1 MADYINDAKDNIT
14 NVAGDFSK
22 NINNSVNNLSSNV
35 SDLYNDSSPFSN
47 TSNSSLPDSNSIL
60 AKFAFLIF
68 MLIFFVIIMKIMV
81 GLITSFFKP
90 DNTPTI
96 VSGTILGTEGKR
108 NFSQNPN
115 SYGAI
120 PILRSHNDNMG
131 IEFTWS
137 TWLNI
142 NQRLYQKN
150 SNHKKFVHVFN
161 KGETHSL
168 PDHDGIYRPNNCPGV
183 YLDTD
188 TNQLLVVVS
197 TFDDATESIIITDMP
212 VNKWF
217 SLIIRVEQ
225 MQIDVFINGKL
236 AKRHILT
243 NVPKQ
248 NYGDVTIFKGNGID
262 AKLSD
267 LKYFD
272 RAVNLSDIN
281 QIMSKGPNMFM
292 TNKQKANSAYN
303 YLSNMWYLNEF

>member
-35 SDLYNDSSPFSN
+35 SDLYKDSSPFSN

-150 SNHKKFVHVFN
+150 SNHKNSSMFLIKV
-161 KGETHSL
+161 KLILYQTMM
-168 PDHDGIYRPNNCPGV
+168 
-183 YLDTD
+183 
-188 TNQLLVVVS
+188 VS
-197 TFDDATESIIITDMP
+197 IDRIIALE
-212 VNKWF
+212 F
-217 SLIIRVEQ
+217 
-225 MQIDVFINGKL
+225 
-236 AKRHILT
+236 ILT
-243 NVPKQ
+243 
-248 NYGDVTIFKGNGID
+248 
-262 AKLSD
+262 
-267 LKYFD
+267 
-272 RAVNLSDIN
+272 
-281 QIMSKGPNMFM
+281 QILI
-292 TNKQKANSAYN
+292 N
-303 YLSNMWYLNEF
+303 YLSLFPLLMMPPNPLLSPICLLINGLV